1 MATNGKM
8 DARQKIATLCAAMG
22 LTHRIATAK
31 GWSRLY
37 VADGTGAE
45 RQIGRA
51 WQREGEAW
59 SLNDCAQKLHNEAWM
74 KVSDASGLL
83 LGVSVAETRVDN
95 AVKQVSG
102 AEARL
107 VILRGDLAA
116 YERQRDE
123 AQAAYSDAVAA
134 LDDRGRAILAALTE
148 VQS

>member
-22 LTHRIATAK
+22 LTHRITTAK

-51 WQREGEAW
+51 WQREGEGW
-59 SLNDCAQKLHNEAWM
+59 TLNDCAQQLHNEARA
-74 KVSDASGLL
+74 KVSDASERLL
-83 LGVSVAETRVDN
+83 RLSTAENRVDN
-95 AVKQVSG
+95 CAKRVDGEV
-102 AEARL
+102 ARL
-107 VILRGDLAA
+107 AIMRNDLAA
-116 YERQRDE
+116 YMRQRDE

-134 LDDRGRAILAALTE
+134 LDDRERAILAALTE